1 MAKNSDLGF
10 KKYCEKFIDF
20 ENELKKLFS
29 TEEIKKYF
37 DDCVGTM
44 NCVSSVKQK
53 KEMDEML
60 EWLKRKNREQD
71 E

>member
-1 MAKNSDLGF
+1 
-10 KKYCEKFIDF
+10 
-20 ENELKKLFS
+20 
-29 TEEIKKYF
+29 
-37 DDCVGTM
+37 M

-71 E
+71 EWSNKYYVKLD